1 MQFKN
6 AL

>member
-6 AL
+6 